1 MNQEGILLSEM
12 SDRDRQNILCYHF
25 FVQSKNKINI
35 YNKTETDSQKQ
46 RTNYWFPV
54 GRGKDKG
61 QGRGMGLR
69 DTNYYAIKET
79 SNKNVLYKTRK

>member
-1 MNQEGILLSEM
+1 MKCQTETDKIFYA
-12 SDRDRQNILCYHF
+12 ITFLCNL
-25 FVQSKNKINI
+25 KNKINI
-35 YNKTETDSQKQ
+35 YNKTETDYRNREQKQ

-54 GRGKDKG
+54 GRGKDEG